1 MKVRFLLF
9 TLLLAGCSQPKPGQ
23 PVSAPPPG
31 PQAAAAHA
39 GPGIAWVEGDVE
51 GALAQAQAGHKP
63 ILLYWGA
70 GWCPPCQQLKTTV
83 FTRPDFIAR
92 TRLFVPVHLDGDEEG
107 AQKWGDTF
115 HVTGYPTMVVLGPD
129 GHERMRI
136 AGSMDLT
143 QYASVLDIALADLQ
157 PVDTLL
163 ERALA
168 GKALGEGECR
178 RLALNG
184 WSADEDLV
192 EADFAP
198 RAARLRAAARQC
210 PAKLVDERARL
221 AVIAA
226 WYQSQA
232 EVAAIDRGA
241 RPSATLQGD
250 FEAVRAV
257 LGTGHRSLA
266 VGDALLYFR
275 QPFFRALKSMS
286 SADAW
291 TGDFVRVMDAMA
303 ADPDFALADQLLAI
317 RAKIYALQGIRGGVP
332 EGTAS
337 AALARLESAL
347 AAERQAY
354 ARSTILNSG
363 IHIWKLLGHG
373 ERAYA
378 VVQAEMAH
386 SPASYYSKQDLADIA
401 ESLGR
406 NDDALRWYAASFDD
420 AQGPATRFQWGQVYA
435 EALLRLDA
443 ADSQRIG
450 SVTATVLGELDG
462 PNRIYRRARVRLAHL
477 DQQLRDWNAASH
489 GAHADVLARLRTR
502 MQQLCVKIPG
512 SEPARGSC
520 DAFLAGVAS

>member
-1 MKVRFLLF
+1 MKARLLLLM
-9 TLLLAGCSQPKPGQ
+9 LLLAGCSHPQSGE
-23 PVSAPPPG
+23 PVTMP
-31 PQAAAAHA
+31 AHA
-39 GPGIAWVEGDVE
+39 ANGIAWVEGDVD
-51 GALAQAQAGHKP
+51 GAFAQARSSNKP

-115 HVTGYPTMVVLGPD
+115 QVTGYPTMVVLGPD

-143 QYASVLDIALADLQ
+143 QYAGVLDIALADLQ
-157 PVDTLL
+157 PVAALL
-163 ERALA
+163 AQASA
-168 GKALGEGECR
+168 GKTLSEGECR

-192 EADFAP
+192 EADYLP
-198 RAARLRAAARQC
+198 RATQLRAAAQRC
-210 PAKLVDERARL
+210 PVKLADERARL
-221 AVIAA
+221 VVIAA

-232 EVAAIDRGA
+232 EVAAIDKGA
-241 RPSATLQGD
+241 KPSATLAGD

-257 LGTGHRSLA
+257 LRTEKRAVA
-266 VGDALLYFR
+266 VGDALLYLR
-275 QPFFRALKSMS
+275 QPFFRTLKPT
-286 SADAW
+286 AGAEAW
-291 TGDFVRVMDAMA
+291 SGDFVRVMDAMA
-303 ADPDFALADQLLAI
+303 VDPDFALADQLLAI
-317 RAKIYALQGIRGGVP
+317 RAKIYALQGIKGGVP
-332 EGTAS
+332 EGTARAS
-337 AALARLESAL
+337 LARLESAL
-347 AAERQAY
+347 AGATQAY

-363 IHIWKLLGHG
+363 IHIWKLLGQG

-386 SPASYYSKQDLADIA
+386 SPAGYYSKQDLADIA

-406 NDDALRWYAASFDD
+406 KEDALRWYAASFDD
-420 AQGPATRFQWGQVYA
+420 ARGPATRFQWGQVYA

-450 SVTATVLGELDG
+450 TVTSQVLAELDG
-462 PNRIYRRARVRLAHL
+462 PDRIYRRARVRLAHL
-477 DQQLRDWNAASH
+477 DQQLRDWNAASK
-489 GAHADVLARLRTR
+489 GAHAEVLTRLRAR
-502 MQQLCVKIPG
+502 MQQVCVKIPG
-512 SEPARGSC
+512 SAASRGSC
-520 DAFLAGVAS
+520 DAFLAGAVG